1 MRRRLDGGS
10 VSEEAFARLA
20 THFRSPE
27 SWRIYDDVVTTLED
41 LRRRY
46 LKLAIVS
53 NWDSHLPKLL
63 AALDLDRLAAILF
76 FSAGVMR
83 VKTYPGG
90 AQVHFRAA
98 ASTGAL
104 YQTEVYVVAG
114 AVEGVLSV

>member
-1 MRRRLDGGS
+1 MD
-10 VSEEAFARLA
+10 AFAA
-20 THFRSPE
+20 
-27 SWRIYDDVVTTLED
+27 
-41 LRRRY
+41 LRASAPITR
-46 LKLAIVS
+46 
-53 NWDSHLPKLL
+53 P

-114 AVEGVLSV
+114 AVEGLAPGVYTSTRATSA